1 MANTN
6 AKTPPFCRNVNKPLV
21 SFLVSIERLLDR
33 NMIENNSKGSSLIM
47 EGNKAEVAAQSS
59 LSVGT
64 HMSFNQATY

>member
-1 MANTN
+1 MVNTN
-6 AKTPPFCRNVNKPLV
+6 AKTPAYLRNVKEPLV

-33 NMIENNSKGSSLIM
+33 IMIENNSKGSSLIM

-59 LSVGT
+59 LSVST

>member
-1 MANTN
+1 
-6 AKTPPFCRNVNKPLV
+6 
-21 SFLVSIERLLDR
+21 
-33 NMIENNSKGSSLIM
+33 MIENNSKGSSLIM